1 MINYGAQRYRLLY
14 KRRPVGKA
22 FTAVNIHMDK
32 SGFVCFFVCFLSGV
46 QGWVGLEGRQQLDQ
60 AMDGVES
67 KSKLYI

>member
-22 FTAVNIHMDK
+22 FTAVNINMDK
-32 SGFVCFFVCFLSGV
+32 SGFVCFLFFLSGV